1 MNYIYILKIFFKT
14 IFSLFFAFI
23 FFLIPTVWLKSNIYE
38 VTLENGEVFNLYI
51 FSILWLFW
59 TNPIQLWFNWGNNY
73 NLDFLSFWDIFLF
86 SPFQIF
92 IIFVNIFS
100 YFSIFLLVFFTEIK
114 KLFWLKI
121 FKNCIF
127 DKISHVFIVLFIFL
141 LFIKFVNIVF
151 SLAFLWNLD
160 YVF

>member
-1 MNYIYILKIFFKT
+1 MNYIYTLKIFFKI

-23 FFLIPTVWLKSNIYE
+23 FFLVPTAGLKSNIYE

-51 FSILWLFW
+51 FSILGLFG
-59 TNPIQLWFNWGNNY
+59 TNPIQLGFNGGNNY

-114 KLFWLKI
+114 KLFGLKI

-127 DKISHVFIVLFIFL
+127 DKISHIFIVLFIFL

-151 SLAFLWNLD
+151 SLAFLGNLD